1 MRKMGSFLIGLATVI
16 VLLHSITPHQ
26 HHKTSRISDHT
37 ISEVKN
43 DSNVINWL
51 QFIFHPDLGEE
62 HLENFQN
69 EHPLELAIPELNFL
83 AVAIVFVP
91 QIEVKLEHNTPY
103 IFTIKDS
110 EYLSPR
116 QLRGPPSLV

>member
-1 MRKMGSFLIGLATVI
+1 MGSFLIGLATVI

-26 HHKTSRISDHT
+26 HHKTSQISDHT
-37 ISEVKN
+37 ISEVRN

-69 EHPLELAIPELNFL
+69 EHPLELAIPDLAFL

-91 QIEVKLEHNTPY
+91 QTEVKLEHNTPY
-103 IFTIKDS
+103 IFSIKDS
-110 EYLSPR
+110 DFLSPR